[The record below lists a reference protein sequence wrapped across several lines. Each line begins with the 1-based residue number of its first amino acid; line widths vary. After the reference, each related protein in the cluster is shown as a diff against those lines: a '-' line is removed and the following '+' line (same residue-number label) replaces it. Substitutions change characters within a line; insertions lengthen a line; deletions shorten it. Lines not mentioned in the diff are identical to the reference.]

1 MRGRLA
7 ASVVVVVVVGWV
19 AVLVL
24 TASVAVLVL
33 AAVSLRG
40 QTASTLAPV
49 PGPVI
54 GLRLPLYDYSCG
66 CYRYLKLDPGQTQI
80 APDPAG
86 TSNGIWSVKLYAAPG
101 TADAGRDVYVGGPTG
116 AIVVDNSTAP
126 PQVDIATSVVPR
138 KATSETIPGVWTF
151 TQGFVLGPGAP
162 PECGPATRGRVV
174 MVRGGDGIEDVVGV
188 CAKSAAGFYGW
199 KVW

>member
-54 GLRLPLYDYSCG
+54 GLRLPLYDYSCS

-101 TADAGRDVYVGGPTG
+101 TADQLNVTCMF
-116 AIVVDNSTAP
+116 
-126 PQVDIATSVVPR
+126 
-138 KATSETIPGVWTF
+138 PGVAER
-151 TQGFVLGPGAP
+151 LAGAP
-162 PECGPATRGRVV
+162 GMAMTVNVALAETPAAFT
-174 MVRGGDGIEDVVGV
+174 
-188 CAKSAAGFYGW
+188 AAT
-199 KVW
+199 